1 MWGGAQPLCSLGRT
15 SIVVIFLLFVACW
28 PRGMGP
34 DHTISIL
41 PTYFVVV
48 SSLYHYLWKTFSASL
63 QVVLINSCSV
73 NSIQFSC
80 SVMSSSLWPMDCSM
94 PSFPIL
100 HQLLELAQ
108 THVHWVGDAI
118 QPSVVLF
125 SSCLRSF
132 PASESFPMSQFFASG
147 GQSIGDSDSASVLPM
162 NIQDWFPLGL
172 TGLITLQSKGLWR
185 VFSNTT
191 VQKHQFFGAQLSYS
205 PTLTSIQNYWKNH
218 SFD

>member
-80 SVMSSSLWPMDCSM
+80 SVMSSSLWPMDCST

-191 VQKHQFFGAQLSYS
+191 VQKHQFFRAQLSLLS
-205 PTLTSIQNYWKNH
+205 NSHI
-218 SFD
+218 

>member
-172 TGLITLQSKGLWR
+172 TGLITLQSKGLSR
-185 VFSNTT
+185 VFSNPT
-191 VQKHQFFGAQLSYS
+191 VQKHQFFRAQLSLWS
-205 PTLTSIQNYWKNH
+205 NSHIHTWLLAKP
-218 SFD
+218 

>member
-191 VQKHQFFGAQLSYS
+191 VQKHQFFRAQLSLLS
-205 PTLTSIQNYWKNH
+205 NSHI
-218 SFD
+218 

>member
-48 SSLYHYLWKTFSASL
+48 SSLYHYLWKTFSACL

-132 PASESFPMSQFFASG
+132 PASESFPMSWLFTSG
-147 GQSIGDSDSASVLPM
+147 GQRIGASASASVLPM
-162 NIQDWFPLGL
+162 YIQDWFPLGL

-191 VQKHQFFGAQLSYS
+191 VQKHQFFRAQLSLLS
-205 PTLTSIQNYWKNH
+205 NSHI
-218 SFD
+218 

>member
-80 SVMSSSLWPMDCSM
+80 SVMSSSLWPMDCST

-147 GQSIGDSDSASVLPM
+147 GQSIGVSASASVLPM
-162 NIQDWFPLGL
+162 NI
-172 TGLITLQSKGLWR
+172 
-185 VFSNTT
+185 
-191 VQKHQFFGAQLSYS
+191 
-205 PTLTSIQNYWKNH
+205 
-218 SFD
+218 